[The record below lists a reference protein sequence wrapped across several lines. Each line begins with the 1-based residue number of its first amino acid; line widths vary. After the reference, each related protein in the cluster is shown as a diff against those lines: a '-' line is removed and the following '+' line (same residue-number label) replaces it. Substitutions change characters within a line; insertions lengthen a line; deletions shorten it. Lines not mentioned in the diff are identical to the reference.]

1 MKMQKEL
8 IEIKGRLNRVTHEL
22 IQIKKIFIELNIKDE
37 QKAEQAWNDLMSAS
51 KEISKTWRG
60 RNCYRRDK
68 RSKRKEMVTYYYIRQ
83 FCYCCCFER
92 AGRKS

>member
-1 MKMQKEL
+1 MMKMQKEL

-60 RNCYRRDK
+60 ETAIGEIRDQREK
-68 RSKRKEMVTYYYIRQ
+68 R
-83 FCYCCCFER
+83 
-92 AGRKS
+92 